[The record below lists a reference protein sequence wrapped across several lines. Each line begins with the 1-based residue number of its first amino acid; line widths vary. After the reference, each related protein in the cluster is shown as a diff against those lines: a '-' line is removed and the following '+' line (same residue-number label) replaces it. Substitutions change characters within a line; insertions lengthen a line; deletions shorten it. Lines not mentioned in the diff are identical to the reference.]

1 MRYLVISL
9 ILFLSS
15 CTSVPVVAKF
25 PAAPDVLMERCVDLK
40 LISGDQV
47 SIVDFVKTVTENY
60 TTYHECSAKNSAWQ
74 EWYVKQKKIW
84 DDAQ

>member
-1 MRYLVISL
+1 MKYMAIL
-9 ILFLSS
+9 IIMCLSA
-15 CTSVPVVAKF
+15 CTSVPVVAEF
-25 PAAPDVLMERCVDLK
+25 PTAPETLMQRCADLK
-40 LISGDQV
+40 TISGDRV

-60 TTYHECSAKNSAWQ
+60 TTYHECSARNSAWQ

>member
-1 MRYLVISL
+1 MKYIAIPL
-9 ILFLSS
+9 IMCLSA
-15 CTSVPVVAKF
+15 CTSVPVVAEF
-25 PAAPDVLMERCVDLK
+25 PAAPEVLMERCADLK
-40 LISGDQV
+40 IISDEKI

-84 DDAQ
+84 GNIK